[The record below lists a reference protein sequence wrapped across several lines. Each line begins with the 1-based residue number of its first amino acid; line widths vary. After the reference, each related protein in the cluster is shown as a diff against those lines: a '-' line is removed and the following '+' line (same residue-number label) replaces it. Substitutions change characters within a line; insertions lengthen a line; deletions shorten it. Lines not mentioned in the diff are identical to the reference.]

1 MSGVC
6 ITTTCDFSLCPQA
19 TAKTVKPAL
28 QDSAED
34 SALGV
39 EMTTSS
45 PGEGTTG
52 KVAEAL
58 VAHPNVCKT
67 KRVRSWR
74 GSRWCI
80 TASRQ
85 TRATVKATKTA
96 AKMGNARAV
105 VESYARKADP
115 KKTAL
120 QTRRARLGALKLSA
134 RGGGGASEVEDANE
148 DAKKLL
154 EPYKE
159 SENLPDDLF
168 ENACFRTAT
177 ELDLSSFVF
186 LKTLPSSNHP
196 TKLPESKKTVIL
208 LTFSLIMPL
217 LLLHSYLTPNYKFYF

>member
-19 TAKTVKPAL
+19 TANTVKPAL

-67 KRVRSWR
+67 KPVRSGR

-80 TASRQ
+80 TSSRQ
-85 TRATVKATKTA
+85 TLATVKATKTA
-96 AKMGNARAV
+96 AKMGNAGAV

-115 KKTAL
+115 KTAP

-134 RGGGGASEVEDANE
+134 RGGGGASEVKDANE

-177 ELDLSSFVF
+177 KLDLSSFVF

-196 TKLPESKKTVIL
+196 TLPPIL
-208 LTFSLIMPL
+208 FMSLFSRSHTLVLASQPCILP
-217 LLLHSYLTPNYKFYF
+217 

>member
-19 TAKTVKPAL
+19 TANTVKPAL

-39 EMTTSS
+39 KMTTSS

-58 VAHPNVCKT
+58 VAHPNVCNT

-85 TRATVKATKTA
+85 TLATVKATKTA
-96 AKMGNARAV
+96 AKMGNAGAV
-105 VESYARKADP
+105 VESYACKADP
-115 KKTAL
+115 KTAP

-177 ELDLSSFVF
+177 ELDLSLFRS
-186 LKTLPSSNHP
+186 LKTLPSSNHTTLPP
-196 TKLPESKKTVIL
+196 TEVFP
-208 LTFSLIMPL
+208 
-217 LLLHSYLTPNYKFYF
+217 YDLTPFGSCFTTLYFALRL